1 MDMPKSRDI
10 RAKKNSQRKPPVTW
24 EKNFH
29 VTGGIVLHINH
40 RSEGPVLLYAGTI
53 YLILEKGWQEKQK
66 IHRINQQCRF
76 CPPYIAKDYR

>member
-1 MDMPKSRDI
+1 MNMPKSRDI

-40 RSEGPVLLYAGTI
+40 RSEGPGFALRGHDISDIGKRMAREAEDT
-53 YLILEKGWQEKQK
+53 
-66 IHRINQQCRF
+66 
-76 CPPYIAKDYR
+76 